1 LSITKEELAVLERM
15 LGFRV
20 ASHKDLFDFETPS
33 SVKRA
38 ITSKRADVF
47 LFRGTDRCMLEMPP
61 HVSTRGRSV
70 CCTGRAEVVDHVVP
84 LSSNRLRKE
93 LRVAA
98 EPGRKVPTQEIGSAH
113 MSNLV
118 GACKACNN
126 RKLQSLNG
134 PMIRRI
140 LQIDEEPLAPI
151 SRSA

>member
-1 LSITKEELAVLERM
+1 MSITRDELVVLERL

-20 ASHKDLFDFETPS
+20 ASHMNLFDFETPS
-33 SVKRA
+33 TVKR
-38 ITSKRADVF
+38 KRTPKLDDVR

-61 HVSTRGRSV
+61 SVSTRGRSW

-98 EPGRKVPTQEIGSAH
+98 EAGRKVATQEIGSAH

-118 GACKACNN
+118 GACEACNS
-126 RKLQSLNG
+126 RKIQTLQGSL
-134 PMIRRI
+134 IRRI
-140 LQIDEEPLAPI
+140 LKIDDDALVPT

>member
-1 LSITKEELAVLERM
+1 LSITKDELAVLERM

-20 ASHKDLFDFETPS
+20 ASHPDLFDFDRPT

-38 ITSKRADVF
+38 LTAKLPDVVH
-47 LFRGTDRCMLEMPP
+47 FRGTDRCMLEMPP
-61 HVSTRGRSV
+61 HVNTRGRSV
-70 CCTGRAEVVDHVVP
+70 CCTGRADVVDHVVP

-118 GACKACNN
+118 GACKACNR
-126 RKLQSLNG
+126 RKQQTLKGSF
-134 PMIRRI
+134 IRRV
-140 LQIDEEPLAPI
+140 LQIDDHSA